1 MINNS
6 KIRNCTVPFPAIQGL
21 VNSESLGKIRIK
33 NIYQSWNGESIA
45 EIRQKH
51 ESNPYTLR
59 TGTPVVDEQLRND
72 RIYMVTHYM
81 AFNPLAKTVE
91 IRDLLSRR
99 ITDKLFV
106 GQTTQE
112 SEYTDYRV
120 FIDGNMVVDD
130 LYLKKHESIKN
141 IPISKLIMDLISK
154 VDRQSAEIQQ
164 LKLKLSEQHIYTKRI
179 NIDE

>member
-21 VNSESLGKIRIK
+21 TNSESLGKIRIK
-33 NIYQSWNGESIA
+33 NIYQSWNGESIS
-45 EIRQKH
+45 EIRQQH
-51 ESNPYTLR
+51 DTNPYTLR
-59 TGTPVVDEQLRND
+59 TGSPLIDQQLRED
-72 RIYMVTHYM
+72 RIYLVTHYM

-112 SEYTDYRV
+112 AEYSDYRV
-120 FIDGNMVVDD
+120 FIDGNIVADD
-130 LYLKKHESIKN
+130 VYLKKYESIKDV
-141 IPISKLIMDLISK
+141 PLGKLIIDLMSK

-164 LKLKLSEQHIYTKRI
+164 LKLKLAEQHIYTKT
-179 NIDE
+179 N

>member
-6 KIRNCTVPFPAIQGL
+6 KIRNCTVPFPPIQGL

-51 ESNPYTLR
+51 DNNPYTLR
-59 TGTPVVDEQLRND
+59 TGTPLIDDQLKND
-72 RIYMVTHYM
+72 RIHMVTHYM
-81 AFNPLAKTVE
+81 AFNPLAKTIE
-91 IRDLLSRR
+91 IRDLLPRR

-112 SEYTDYRV
+112 GEYSNYRV
-120 FIDGNMVVDD
+120 FVDGNVVADD
-130 LYLKKHESIKN
+130 VYLKKYESIKD
-141 IPISKLIMDLISK
+141 IPLGRLMIDLIAK
-154 VDRQSAEIQQ
+154 VERQSAEIQQ
-164 LKLKLSEQHIYTKRI
+164 LKLKLSEQHIYTKT
-179 NIDE
+179 N

>member
-1 MINNS
+1 MINNN

-21 VNSESLGKIRIK
+21 TNSESLGKIRIK
-33 NIYQSWNGESIA
+33 NIYQSWSGESIA

-51 ESNPYTLR
+51 DNNPYTLR
-59 TGTPVVDEQLRND
+59 TGTPIVDDQLRND

-81 AFNPLAKTVE
+81 AFNPLSKTVE

-99 ITDKLFV
+99 ITDKLYV

-112 SEYTDYRV
+112 GEYSDYRV
-120 FIDGNMVVDD
+120 FVDGNVVADD
-130 LYLKKHESIKN
+130 VYLKKYESIKN
-141 IPISKLIMDLISK
+141 IPLGKLVIDLIAK

-164 LKLKLSEQHIYTKRI
+164 LKIKLSEQHIYTKT
-179 NIDE
+179 N

>member
-33 NIYQSWNGESIA
+33 NIYQTWNGESIA

-51 ESNPYTLR
+51 ENNPYTLR

-91 IRDLLSRR
+91 IRDLLPRR
-99 ITDKLFV
+99 ITDKLFI

-112 SEYTDYRV
+112 SEYSDYRV
-120 FIDGNMVVDD
+120 FIDGNVVADD
-130 LYLKKHESIKN
+130 VYLKKYESIKD
-141 IPISKLIMDLISK
+141 IPLGRLVIDLIAK
-154 VDRQSAEIQQ
+154 VERQSAEIQE
-164 LKLKLSEQHIYTKRI
+164 LKHKVASQHIYMKTKT
-179 NIDE
+179 NE

>member
-6 KIRNCTVPFPAIQGL
+6 KIRNCTAPFPAIQGL
-21 VNSESLGKIRIK
+21 VNAESLGKIRLK
-33 NIYQSWNGESIA
+33 NIYQEWNGESIT

-51 ESNPYTLR
+51 ENNPYTIR
-59 TGTPVVDEQLRND
+59 TGTPLVDEQLRND

-99 ITDKLFV
+99 ITDKLYV

-112 SEYTDYRV
+112 SEYADYRLFV
-120 FIDGNMVVDD
+120 DGNIVADD
-130 LYLKKHESIKN
+130 VFLKKHDSIKN
-141 IPISKLIMDLISK
+141 TPLGKLLVDLIAK
-154 VDRQSAEIQQ
+154 VERQSAEIQQ
-164 LKLKLSEQHIYTKRI
+164 LKLKVSQQHIYTKQI
-179 NIDE
+179 NQ